1 MKDSLGRDTMLNNTN
16 TATAEPKT
24 NPFFFTAP
32 ETKDVNST
40 VIELKN
46 LEVSYGKFKAV
57 QGISLQVREGEVFG
71 ILGPNGAGKTT
82 TLSVIEG
89 LRKPSGGT
97 ATVLGYDVVKQSV
110 QIRREI
116 GLALQSTSFFEGLSL
131 IELVKVYAAMYNS
144 FPSKREIEDMLAR
157 FDLSEKSKVQA
168 RQLSGGQAQRLALLL
183 SVVNNPKIVFLD
195 EPTTALD
202 PQARRNI
209 WEVIKQLRAEGRT
222 IVLTTHYMEEAQ
234 ELCHRLAIIDHGQV
248 IAHGSPGQL
257 INQLG
262 ADSRVILTAKLP
274 IEKVRALPG
283 VRSAEYEGERL
294 TAYLSSSQEG
304 LLAIQ
309 QLALAS
315 GQVLTD
321 MSVKQPDL
329 EEVFIALTGRSLR
342 S

>member
-1 MKDSLGRDTMLNNTN
+1 MLKNTN
-16 TATAEPKT
+16 SMTEMTGQKI
-24 NPFFFTAP
+24 NPFFFTVVEHVDTRP
-32 ETKDVNST
+32 V
-40 VIELKN
+40 VIELN
-46 LEVSYGKFKAV
+46 GLEVSYGKFKAV
-57 QGISLQVREGEVFG
+57 QGINLQIREGEVFG

-89 LRKPSGGT
+89 LRKPSAGK
-97 ATVLGYDVVKQSV
+97 ATVLGHDVVKESV
-110 QIRREI
+110 QIRRQI

-131 IELVKVYAAMYNS
+131 VELVKVYAAMYNI
-144 FPSKREIEDMLAR
+144 FPTKSQIDEMLER

-183 SVVNNPKIVFLD
+183 SIVNDPKIVFLD

-202 PQARRNI
+202 PQARHNI
-209 WEVIKQLRAEGRT
+209 WDVIKQLRSEGRT

-248 IAHGSPGQL
+248 IANGTPGQL

-262 ADSRVILTAKLP
+262 ADSRVTLTAKLP
-274 IEKVRALPG
+274 LEKVRSLPG
-283 VRSAEYEGERL
+283 VRQAEYEGERL
-294 TAYLSSSQEG
+294 TAFLADPQQG
-304 LLAIQ
+304 LLSIQ
-309 QLALAS
+309 QLALTN

-321 MSVKQPDL
+321 LSVKQPDL
-329 EEVFIALTGRSLR
+329 EDVFIALTGRSLR